1 MVFWMNIH
9 GCQLHPKVAIYVV
22 KQLKNDSFRLGLYV
36 FTYQHVPKLDLQI
49 QLFYG
54 KNHLNL
60 SIFSFNNLGIQIVQL
75 TFYFLRLCTIF
86 VNSAT
91 RLFKK
96 LDNFQFQPTILS
108 LILIMITKFKKNLN
122 SKAQD
127 CRIGFTI
134 FRVLAQAQQPD

>member
-1 MVFWMNIH
+1 MYYVI
-9 GCQLHPKVAIYVV
+9 IY
-22 KQLKNDSFRLGLYV
+22 QY
-36 FTYQHVPKLDLQI
+36 VPKLDLQR

-60 SIFSFNNLGIQIVQL
+60 SIFSFNNLGIQIVRL

-86 VNSAT
+86 VNSVT

-96 LDNFQFQPTILS
+96 LDNFLEYFQFQPTILS